1 MDNRLK
7 QYLIDNFSIKNMQD
21 HLFIKNNVVLDK
33 FDNKTIA
40 YIIIPSTFGTFKHLN
55 LILAYEIVDN
65 KTYFQSTEI
74 GHIDYCISK
83 NNNKS
88 FFDKHDYK
96 THLLKIFVDKNYR
109 HIGVGSKLLKAL
121 HKRIKS
127 VCIGKTLIYG
137 EYSPE
142 NDSKEFAQ
150 NFYQKNGFK
159 IKKYGENRLNLYKKI
174 NSNKVIKD
182 NIEINY

>member
-21 HLFIKNNVVLDK
+21 HIFIKNNVILDRC
-33 FDNKTIA
+33 DNKTFA

-55 LILAYEIVDN
+55 LILAYEIIDN
-65 KTYFQSTEI
+65 KSYFQSIEV

-83 NNNKS
+83 NNDKS
-88 FFDKHDYK
+88 IFNKHDYK

-109 HIGVGSKLLKAL
+109 HIGVGSKLLKVL
-121 HKRIKS
+121 QKRIKS

-137 EYSPE
+137 EYAPE
-142 NDSKEFAQ
+142 SDSKEFAA

-159 IKKYGENRLNLYKKI
+159 IKKHGENGLNIYKKL
-174 NSNKVIKD
+174 NSNKEIKD
-182 NIEINY
+182 DIKINY